1 MGWID
6 PRHEVDLK
14 QFAATGFYDL
24 AGQVWNRVFTARANS
39 RRERLWNSDERFGEI
54 VSRAKAAFDPAI
66 R

>member
-39 RRERLWNSDERFGEI
+39 RRERLWNSDEDSER
-54 VSRAKAAFDPAI
+54 
-66 R
+66 